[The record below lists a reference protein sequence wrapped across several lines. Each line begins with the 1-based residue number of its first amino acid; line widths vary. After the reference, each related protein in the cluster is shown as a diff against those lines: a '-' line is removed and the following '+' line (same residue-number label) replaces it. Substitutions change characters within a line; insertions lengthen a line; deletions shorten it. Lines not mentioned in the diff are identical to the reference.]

1 MIRRKGGGY
10 NHDVLND
17 HFYESLLQRISN
29 GEFLAI
35 MAAPPC
41 STFSIARFIHS
52 PDSPDGGPQILRN
65 RSHIHGLD
73 KLSPGDRRGLDTAN
87 KITLRTISLLSAA
100 HAVGT
105 EFILENPA
113 DRGNRAEPSLFI
125 TEEHGP
131 IWELPELQT
140 LATQCGAAT
149 CTFAQCRFSADHQK
163 YTTLMYTAGL
173 APILHGWDTLRC
185 NHTSHVADAGGKLD
199 TNGWSSRTSA
209 AYPADMNLALAR
221 TFASHLQVPP
231 PLHSMPTQKVHR
243 LVERMDRLCVMGLLP
258 EPRVGVGGG
267 ATCHTTT

>member
-1 MIRRKGGGY
+1 MYIYIVPITLCCELFSVLFCYPALTTRSKG
-10 NHDVLND
+10 
-17 HFYESLLQRISN
+17 N

-52 PDSPDGGPQILRN
+52 PDSLDGAPQLLRN

-73 KLSPGDRRGLDTAN
+73 KLSPGDRRGLETAN

-113 DRGNRAEPSLFI
+113 DRDNRAEPSLFI

-163 YTTLMYTAGL
+163 YATLMYTAGL
-173 APILHGWDTLRC
+173 APILNDSLGHTALQPHISRCRCRRQAGHRRMELPYLR
-185 NHTSHVADAGGKLD
+185 
-199 TNGWSSRTSA
+199 R
-209 AYPADMNLALAR
+209 
-221 TFASHLQVPP
+221 VP
-231 PLHSMPTQKVHR
+231 S
-243 LVERMDRLCVMGLLP
+243 
-258 EPRVGVGGG
+258 
-267 ATCHTTT
+267 